1 MLDGGQ
7 ETRFRYYMEEILI
20 EQHQMEPENA
30 RPFIQQ
36 LWTQG
41 FRNST
46 DDAYDW
52 LQEKQDEG
60 LVDDEAVGAI
70 KALIKKYSRWR

>member
-1 MLDGGQ
+1 MLDGSQ

-20 EQHQMEPENA
+20 EQFEMEPENA

-41 FRNST
+41 HRNSI
-46 DDAYDW
+46 DDAKEW
-52 LQEKQDEG
+52 LDEKVQEG
-60 LVDDEAVGAI
+60 VVDADTAKRI
-70 KALIKKYSRWR
+70 RDLIKRYSRWR